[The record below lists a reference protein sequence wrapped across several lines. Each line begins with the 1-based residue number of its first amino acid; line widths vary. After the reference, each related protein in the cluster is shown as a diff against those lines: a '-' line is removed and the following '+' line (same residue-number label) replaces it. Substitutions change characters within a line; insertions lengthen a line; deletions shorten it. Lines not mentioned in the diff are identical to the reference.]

1 MRLLNTHRLQELKLP
16 YAKPTRSLGG
26 RARQQRAPRGGA
38 HMEPKNIPRTWGH
51 ETDGDL
57 NATRA
62 RERTKYGDREKL
74 DASPMPVFSL
84 NRQPVL

>member
-1 MRLLNTHRLQELKLP
+1 
-16 YAKPTRSLGG
+16 
-26 RARQQRAPRGGA
+26 
-38 HMEPKNIPRTWGH
+38 MEPKNIPRTWGH

-84 NRQPVL
+84 NRQPVLQIPTPRPCFQNTGVLCRQFGVQDVEDKTVQLNCCC